1 MERVIWLADGMFP
14 SSRSLEDPAGLE
26 EERRL
31 FYVGVTRCMDEL
43 YLSYPE
49 MRLGAGYGEIFQT
62 PSRFL
67 REIPEELLEVWDVS
81 PTPSAKWGGDPLPID
96 DEPF

>member
-1 MERVIWLADGMFP
+1 MPCYRIATVSKTVDATVVLAEIERSIAP
-14 SSRSLEDPAGLE
+14 RTA
-26 EERRL
+26 
-31 FYVGVTRCMDEL
+31 EL
-43 YLSYPE
+43 YPE
-49 MRLGAGYGEIFQT
+49 LRLGAGYGEIFQT

-81 PTPSAKWGGDPLPID
+81 PSPSAKWGGDPLPID

>member
-1 MERVIWLADGMFP
+1 
-14 SSRSLEDPAGLE
+14 
-26 EERRL
+26 
-31 FYVGVTRCMDEL
+31 
-43 YLSYPE
+43 